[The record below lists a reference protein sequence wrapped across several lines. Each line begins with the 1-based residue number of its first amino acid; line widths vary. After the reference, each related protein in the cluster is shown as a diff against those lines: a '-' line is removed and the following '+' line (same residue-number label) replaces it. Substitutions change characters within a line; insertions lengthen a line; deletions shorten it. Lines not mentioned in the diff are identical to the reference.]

1 MKKSLSRII
10 PVFIVFWIFVYNPVI
25 SPSAENA
32 DQRNATDKKSETVA
46 AKVGYLENVLFEK
59 LPGKE
64 RINLVVSQQPVI
76 NVSTQADGSLLVK
89 LENMFAPDNL
99 RGSLGEG
106 SLVNIVRVKPMQQ
119 LLDGKQFI
127 YLTIDLKENVPYAIR
142 QEEKNIFIDFNI
154 SSLVKKK
161 PVESLVVKGKNKKAA
176 AKKKD
181 VGKISEETATVSDDV
196 QENETK
202 PAKKIISKRKTDRLI
217 TLDFQDADIKTV
229 LRLMAEY
236 GNTNIVSGD
245 DVKGKVTLT
254 IKNVPWE
261 QALDSILDI
270 NGLTKKQMGDVI
282 SVMTL
287 ERKKKDEGDKVKAEE
302 DQIKAED
309 QRKERELKVLVEKGK
324 LRQIL
329 IEVKIVEATE
339 DWIRKLGVTWG
350 FGKTSSIGSYGL
362 GLSAG
367 TSTLQTNS
375 YQRPYPSQITP
386 TADSSGNLLTQTMAA
401 VNLPA
406 ALASPTLG
414 LVFGAGSSFIE
425 AQLSALESTTTGRVI
440 SAPKVVT
447 MDNVKA
453 VIKQG
458 VDVPYVTPASGNSA
472 ATVTFKEAV
481 LKLEVKPKI
490 TDEGRIS
497 MEIKANKDTPD
508 YATGLTLQ
516 GNPPINKNEI
526 ESKVV
531 VQDGDTVVIGGVSVT
546 QEDKVVSGVPW
557 LQKIPVLGWLF
568 KTENIENQKKQLL
581 IFITPKIL
589 TGAGYIEDECSV
601 GNIDADRCRSV
612 KK

>member
-10 PVFIVFWIFVYNPVI
+10 PVFIIFWIFVYNPGI

-32 DQRNATDKKSETVA
+32 DQRNTPDKKSETAVA
-46 AKVGYLENVLFEK
+46 KAGYLENVLFEK

-64 RINLVVSQQPVI
+64 RIHLVVSQQPVI

-106 SLVNIVRVKPMQQ
+106 SLVNILRVQPLQQ

-154 SSLVKKK
+154 SSLVEKK
-161 PVESLVVKGKNKKAA
+161 PVESLVAKGKNKKSS

-181 VGKISEETATVSDDV
+181 VEKISEETATFSDDADI
-196 QENETK
+196 NEAK
-202 PAKKIISKRKTDRLI
+202 PAKKIISRRNTDRLI

-254 IKNVPWE
+254 IKNTPWE
-261 QALDSILDI
+261 QALDAILDTQ
-270 NGLTKKQMGDVI
+270 GLAKKQMGNVI

-302 DQIKAED
+302 DQRKVEE
-309 QRKERELKVLVEKGK
+309 QRKERELKILVDKGK

-329 IEVKIVEATE
+329 IEAKIVEASE
-339 DWIRKLGVTWG
+339 LFVRNLGIQWG
-350 FGKTSSIGSYGL
+350 FANSQSVGSYGL
-362 GLSAG
+362 GVSGGSNPLSTNSQKFSYPPEITG
-367 TSTLQTNS
+367 TSLST
-375 YQRPYPSQITP
+375 TP
-386 TADSSGNLLTQTMAA
+386 LTMAA
-401 VNLPA
+401 VN
-406 ALASPTLG
+406 
-414 LVFGAGSSFIE
+414 FGFIE
-425 AQLSALESTTTGRVI
+425 AQLSAMEQNQTGKII
-440 SAPKVVT
+440 SSPKVVT
-447 MDNVKA
+447 MDGVKA

-458 VDVPYVTPASGNSA
+458 DEVPYVTPGAVGSP

-481 LKLEVKPKI
+481 LKLEVKPQI
-490 TDEGRIS
+490 TEEGKIS
-497 MEIKANKDTPD
+497 MEIKATNDTPD
-508 YATGLTLQ
+508 YAQGASLG
-516 GNPPINKNEI
+516 GNPPIRKNEV
-526 ESKVV
+526 ESKIV
-531 VQDGDTVVIGGVSVT
+531 VQDGDTLVIGGVSRT
-546 QEDKVVSGVPW
+546 QEDETVTGIPW
-557 LQKIPVLGWLF
+557 FYKIPVLGWLF
-568 KTENIENQKKQLL
+568 KTENVKKQKRQLL
-581 IFITPKIL
+581 IFITPKIIG
-589 TGAGYIEDECSV
+589 GAGFLGGLE
-601 GNIDADRCRSV
+601 
-612 KK
+612 KTK

>member
-10 PVFIVFWIFVYNPVI
+10 PVFIVFWIFVYNPGI

-32 DQRNATDKKSETVA
+32 DQRNTPDKKSETAA

-76 NVSTQADGSLLVK
+76 NVLTSADGSLLIK

-106 SLVNIVRVKPMQQ
+106 SLVNILRVQPRQQ

-154 SSLVKKK
+154 SR
-161 PVESLVVKGKNKKAA
+161 LVVKRPVKSLAAKGKNKKAT

-181 VGKISEETATVSDDV
+181 VEKISEETVTFNDDADI
-196 QENETK
+196 NEAK
-202 PAKKIISKRKTDRLI
+202 PAKKIISRRNTDRLI

-270 NGLTKKQMGDVI
+270 HGLTKKQMGNVI

-302 DQIKAED
+302 DQRKVEE
-309 QRKERELKVLVEKGK
+309 QRKERELKILVEKGK

-329 IEVKIVEATE
+329 IEAKIVEASE
-339 DWIRKLGVTWG
+339 LFIRNLGIQWG
-350 FGKTSSIGSYGL
+350 FANSQSVGSYGL
-362 GLSAG
+362 GVSGGSNPLSTNSQKFSYPPEITG
-367 TSTLQTNS
+367 TSLST
-375 YQRPYPSQITP
+375 TP
-386 TADSSGNLLTQTMAA
+386 LTMAA
-401 VNLPA
+401 VNFA
-406 ALASPTLG
+406 GAIASPTLG
-414 LVFGAGSSFIE
+414 LVFGNALGFIE
-425 AQLSALESTTTGRVI
+425 AQLSAMEQNQTGKII
-440 SAPKVVT
+440 SSPKVVT
-447 MDNVKA
+447 MDGVKA

-458 VDVPYVTPASGNSA
+458 DEVPYVTPGAVGSP

-481 LKLEVKPKI
+481 LKLEVKPQI
-490 TDEGRIS
+490 TEEGKIS
-497 MEIKANKDTPD
+497 MEIKATNDTPD
-508 YATGLTLQ
+508 YAQGASLG
-516 GNPPINKNEI
+516 GNPPIRKNEV
-526 ESKVV
+526 ESKIV
-531 VQDGDTVVIGGVSVT
+531 VQDGDTLVIGGVSRT
-546 QEDKVVSGVPW
+546 QEDETVTGIPW
-557 LQKIPVLGWLF
+557 FYKIPVLGWLF
-568 KTENIENQKKQLL
+568 KTENVKKQKRQLL
-581 IFITPKIL
+581 IFITPKIIG
-589 TGAGYIEDECSV
+589 GAGFLGGLE
-601 GNIDADRCRSV
+601 
-612 KK
+612 KTK